1 VKEQVLGASDRA
13 ALQSLIPLAGA
24 LGAGTIFALFFGGR
38 RHRTGL
44 AVFEVFAIVSVL
56 VAVGTTAYLSIA
68 LLHANE
74 AISDRMLAQT
84 ASPLIVAVFVLV
96 LVSIASRLSGS
107 IERVFAILPLLVLAA
122 LIAALL
128 SSSAWE
134 AEPGGASVFALTLL
148 GVGAVVAL
156 LASAA
161 DRAYFRWDRRSSQGR
176 MARIVGAGYVPERRP
191 LELALPEVEGG
202 EERGPHACWN
212 RRGRLYLDA
221 PTLCRLRD
229 LADRRWSQLES
240 AEALPPRS
248 RSMLLGVSVRLWP
261 ILVRRRASAVLET
274 LDEGESR
281 ERRLQ
286 ANEDGLFDVTDA
298 RLLG

>member
-1 VKEQVLGASDRA
+1 MKEQVLGASDRA

-68 LLHANE
+68 LLHADA
-74 AISDRMLAQT
+74 AITDRMLAQT

-96 LVSIASRLSGS
+96 LVSIAGRLPGS
-107 IERVFAILPLLVLAA
+107 IERFFAILPLV
-122 LIAALL
+122 LIAALVSAL
-128 SSSAWE
+128 LASSSWE
-134 AEPGGASVFALTLL
+134 AEPAGASVFALALL
-148 GVGAVVAL
+148 GVGAVLAL
-156 LASAA
+156 IAAAA
-161 DRAYFRWDRRSSQGR
+161 DRLYFRWDRRSSQGR
-176 MARIVGAGYVPERRP
+176 MARIVAAGYVPERRP
-191 LELALPEVEGG
+191 LVLALPEVESG
-202 EERGPHACWN
+202 EERQPLACWN
-212 RRGRLYLDA
+212 RRGRVYLDA

-229 LADRRWSQLES
+229 LTDRRWSQLES

-248 RSMLLGVSVRLWP
+248 RSMLLGLGVRLWP
-261 ILVRRRASAVLET
+261 VLLRRRASATLKT

-281 ERRLQ
+281 ERSLQ